1 MNDQRID
8 VIWPNEKLQS
18 VGIRSGWRK
27 NWTPKEGMVGF
38 VVGCLSPNHAASSE
52 NQNILLV
59 KIDDMCVP
67 ITEKGVK
74 EYKTIT
80 SPPPK
85 SLPTSVVASPKNQ
98 TADEQEPESKD
109 DEQVTLWI
117 LRIRR
122 VFKFV

>member
-74 EYKTIT
+74 EYKMIT
-80 SPPPK
+80 SPLAATKEAPPVNVV
-85 SLPTSVVASPKNQ
+85 VVATPKNQ
-98 TADEQEPESKD
+98 TADEQEGPESKD
-109 DEQVTLWI
+109 EEQVTL
-117 LRIRR
+117 
-122 VFKFV
+122 

>member
-27 NWTPKEGMVGF
+27 NWAPKEGMVGF
-38 VVGCLSPNHAASSE
+38 VVGCLSPNHAASNE

-67 ITEKGVK
+67 ITEKGVR
-74 EYKTIT
+74 EYRAIT
-80 SPPPK
+80 SQK
-85 SLPTSVVASPKNQ
+85 TDHAEPKNQ

-109 DEQVTLWI
+109 DEQVTL
-117 LRIRR
+117 
-122 VFKFV
+122 

>member
-38 VVGCLSPNHAASSE
+38 VVGCLSPNHAASNE

-67 ITEKGVK
+67 ITTKGVK
-74 EYKTIT
+74 EYRTVT
-80 SPPPK
+80 SPPPPR
-85 SLPTSVVASPKNQ
+85 LNLASPKNQ
-98 TADEQEPESKD
+98 TADEQEPESKEE
-109 DEQVTLWI
+109 EQVTL
-117 LRIRR
+117 
-122 VFKFV
+122 

>member
-85 SLPTSVVASPKNQ
+85 SLPTSAVASPKNQ

-109 DEQVTLWI
+109 DEQVTL
-117 LRIRR
+117 
-122 VFKFV
+122 

>member
-27 NWTPKEGMVGF
+27 NWTPKEGMVGY

-74 EYKTIT
+74 EYLTVT
-80 SPPPK
+80 SPPVNQA
-85 SLPTSVVASPKNQ
+85 SLVASPKNQ
-98 TADEQEPESKD
+98 TADDQEPESKD
-109 DEQVTLWI
+109 DEQVTL
-117 LRIRR
+117 
-122 VFKFV
+122 

>member
-27 NWTPKEGMVGF
+27 NWTPKEGMIGF

-74 EYKTIT
+74 EYRTVS
-80 SPPPK
+80 SPPSAPV
-85 SLPTSVVASPKNQ
+85 SVADSVSTSARNQ
-98 TADEQEPESKD
+98 TSDEQESPPKD
-109 DEQVTLWI
+109 EETINL
-117 LRIRR
+117 
-122 VFKFV
+122 

>member
-27 NWTPKEGMVGF
+27 NWTPKEGMVGY

-74 EYKTIT
+74 EYRTVT
-80 SPPPK
+80 SPPSRAPQTIA
-85 SLPTSVVASPKNQ
+85 LVAPPKNQ
-98 TADEQEPESKD
+98 TADEQVSESKD
-109 DEQVTLWI
+109 DEQVTL
-117 LRIRR
+117 
-122 VFKFV
+122 

>member
-74 EYKTIT
+74 EYRTIA
-80 SPPPK
+80 SPP
-85 SLPTSVVASPKNQ
+85 SGTTSVAGSVVTSPKNQ

-109 DEQVTLWI
+109 EEQVTL
-117 LRIRR
+117 
-122 VFKFV
+122 

>member
-8 VIWPNEKLQS
+8 VVWPNEKLQS

-67 ITEKGVK
+67 ISEKGVK
-74 EYKTIT
+74 EYRAIT
-80 SPPPK
+80 SPPHQPK
-85 SLPTSVVASPKNQ
+85 PESSTITLTSPKNQ

-109 DEQVTLWI
+109 EEQVTL
-117 LRIRR
+117 
-122 VFKFV
+122 

>member
-27 NWTPKEGMVGF
+27 NWTPKEGMVGY

-74 EYKTIT
+74 EYRTVT
-80 SPPPK
+80 TPPAK
-85 SLPTSVVASPKNQ
+85 VGQASAMASPKNQ
-98 TADEQEPESKD
+98 TADEQESESKD
-109 DEQVTLWI
+109 DEQVTL
-117 LRIRR
+117 
-122 VFKFV
+122 

>member
-38 VVGCLSPNHAASSE
+38 VVGCLSPNHAASNE

-74 EYKTIT
+74 EYYVEKKTE
-80 SPPPK
+80 PPD
-85 SLPTSVVASPKNQ
+85 SPKNQ
-98 TADEQEPESKD
+98 TADEADAEPESKD
-109 DEQVTLWI
+109 STAT
-117 LRIRR
+117 
-122 VFKFV
+122 

>member
-18 VGIRSGWRK
+18 VGVRSGWRK

-38 VVGCLSPNHAASSE
+38 VIGCLSPNHAASSE

-74 EYKTIT
+74 EYRTIT
-80 SPPPK
+80 TTPPLPPK
-85 SLPTSVVASPKNQ
+85 SSQASTVASPKNQ
-98 TADEQEPESKD
+98 TADEQEPESKE
-109 DEQVTLWI
+109 DEQVTL
-117 LRIRR
+117 
-122 VFKFV
+122 

>member
-8 VIWPNEKLQS
+8 VVWPNEKLQS

-67 ITEKGVK
+67 ITEKGVR
-74 EYKTIT
+74 EYRTIT
-80 SPPPK
+80 SPPSGPVA
-85 SLPTSVVASPKNQ
+85 SSVVPSPKNQ
-98 TADEQEPESKD
+98 TAEEQEPEPESKD
-109 DEQVTLWI
+109 EEQVTL
-117 LRIRR
+117 
-122 VFKFV
+122 

>member
-27 NWTPKEGMVGF
+27 NWTPKEGMVGY

-74 EYKTIT
+74 EYWTTQPIKQEPSTIVLT
-80 SPPPK
+80 
-85 SLPTSVVASPKNQ
+85 SPKNQ
-98 TADEQEPESKD
+98 TADEQEPESKEE
-109 DEQVTLWI
+109 EQVTL
-117 LRIRR
+117 
-122 VFKFV
+122 

>member
-27 NWTPKEGMVGF
+27 NWTPKEGMVGY

-74 EYKTIT
+74 EYVTIT
-80 SPPPK
+80 SPPVSQV
-85 SLPTSVVASPKNQ
+85 SLVASPKNQ

-109 DEQVTLWI
+109 DEQVTL
-117 LRIRR
+117 
-122 VFKFV
+122 

>member
-18 VGIRSGWRK
+18 VGVRSGWRK

-38 VVGCLSPNHAASSE
+38 VIGCLSPNHAASSE

-74 EYKTIT
+74 EYRTIT
-80 SPPPK
+80 TPPLPPK
-85 SLPTSVVASPKNQ
+85 SSLSSAVTSPKNQ
-98 TADEQEPESKD
+98 TADDQEPESKE
-109 DEQVTLWI
+109 DEQVTL
-117 LRIRR
+117 
-122 VFKFV
+122 

>member
-8 VIWPNEKLQS
+8 VVWPNEKLQS

-27 NWTPKEGMVGF
+27 NWTPMEGMVGF

-67 ITEKGVK
+67 ISEKGVK
-74 EYKTIT
+74 EYRAIT
-80 SPPPK
+80 SPPHQPK
-85 SLPTSVVASPKNQ
+85 PESTITLTSPKNQ

-109 DEQVTLWI
+109 EEQVTL
-117 LRIRR
+117 
-122 VFKFV
+122 

>member
-38 VVGCLSPNHAASSE
+38 VVGCLSPNHAASNE

-74 EYKTIT
+74 EY
-80 SPPPK
+80 SFPEYRA
-85 SLPTSVVASPKNQ
+85 LASSKADQAEPKNE

-109 DEQVTLWI
+109 DEQVTL
-117 LRIRR
+117 
-122 VFKFV
+122 

>member
-8 VIWPNEKLQS
+8 VVWPNEKLQS

-74 EYKTIT
+74 EYRSVT

-85 SLPTSVVASPKNQ
+85 AASAASSPKNQ
-98 TADEQEPESKD
+98 NQTVNEEELESKEEDEQA
-109 DEQVTLWI
+109 TL
-117 LRIRR
+117 
-122 VFKFV
+122 

>member
-18 VGIRSGWRK
+18 VGVRSGWRK
-27 NWTPKEGMVGF
+27 NWTPEEGMVGF
-38 VVGCLSPNHAASSE
+38 VIGCLSPNHASSSE

-74 EYKTIT
+74 EYRTIT
-80 SPPPK
+80 TSPLQA
-85 SLPTSVVASPKNQ
+85 STVASPKNQ
-98 TADEQEPESKD
+98 TVEEPDPEPKE
-109 DEQVTLWI
+109 DEQVTL
-117 LRIRR
+117 
-122 VFKFV
+122 